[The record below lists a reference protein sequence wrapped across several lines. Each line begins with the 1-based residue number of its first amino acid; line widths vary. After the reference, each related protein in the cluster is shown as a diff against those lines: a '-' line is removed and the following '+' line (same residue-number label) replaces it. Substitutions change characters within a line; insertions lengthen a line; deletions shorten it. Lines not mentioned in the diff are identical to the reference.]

1 MLRAGNTGKNR
12 AVSALVADH
21 KWIVTGTPVNTSVK
35 DLRNQLKFI
44 GIEHVDDIFRICCEG
59 EFSYGRHR
67 RGSGDMIEAPS
78 QLLFFLRSLV
88 MRHTQR
94 QCYRGTQTTLMSL
107 PAKSERKIEVSLSV
121 AERREYDRLDKEAK
135 NFYIDFKRTHFRDLS
150 KHYLKLSQKLTPMRV
165 ACSGGHFPLEA
176 DAVNATEDDTT
187 PKKKSSKKYSD
198 FCFTSKFHVLV
209 TELKRVR
216 YV

>member
-1 MLRAGNTGKNR
+1 
-12 AVSALVADH
+12 
-21 KWIVTGTPVNTSVK
+21 
-35 DLRNQLKFI
+35 
-44 GIEHVDDIFRICCEG
+44 
-59 EFSYGRHR
+59 
-67 RGSGDMIEAPS
+67 
-78 QLLFFLRSLV
+78 

-94 QCYRGTQTTLMSL
+94 QCYAGTQTTLMSL
-107 PAKSERKIEVSLSV
+107 PAKTERQIEVSLSG

-135 NFYIDFKRTHFRDLS
+135 NFYIDFKRTHLRDLS

-176 DAVNATEDDTT
+176 VGANDNEDEDETMQ
-187 PKKKSSKKYSD
+187 KKKSDKKYSD

-216 YV
+216 YVKK